1 MENVTI
7 TETMHSTF
15 VLLEVVGAINS
26 YTYKEFESKIY
37 GYIKKTNIVLELSR
51 VRNLSSSGLG
61 ILMAAFDDGEETGHK
76 IYFLNP
82 SDIVK
87 LAIDSTG
94 FSEAFNIIQ
103 SINEVE

>member
-7 TETMHSTF
+7 TEKKYETF
-15 VLLEVVGAINS
+15 VLLEIVGSINS
-26 YTYKEFESKIY
+26 YTYKEFETKIY
-37 GYIKKTNIVLELSR
+37 GHIQNTNIVLDLSR
-51 VRNLSSSGLG
+51 VGNLSSSGLG
-61 ILMAAFDDGEETGHK
+61 ILMAAFDDGEETGHT

-94 FSEAFNIIQ
+94 FPEAFHIIQ
-103 SINEVE
+103 SLDEIA